1 MNTYKDPQGEAVLR
15 LVVKPENNGTFLRV
29 FAPFVY
35 NLKDSS
41 HRDAGF
47 QALLI
52 ANFRTNM
59 VQFEFDPN
67 DGEVRAGVE
76 IPVEDAVVTQRQLR
90 AILHGIAS
98 IVDEADPFVRGA
110 IESGKVEHEA
120 WIPGMSPQMAQ
131 MMALVQKAGG
141 LDAARKPSRTR
152 RRGRGRPR
160 RPSRRGRDRRR
171 SERGAGALARRQRCG
186 PGPCAVHLPDAAD
199 RHARTRRRLRQGR
212 RRRAAVARR
221 GDAPPREGRPADAR
235 LARERG
241 APAEEPGARSSRTS
255 STATSTTRTCA

>member
-1 MNTYKDPQGEAVLR
+1 MPTDIDALAKHLDAEGLKYQKRPEAGDILTGFRMNAYKDPQGEAVLR

-35 NLKDSS
+35 NLKDSA

-98 IVDEADPFVRGA
+98 IVDEADAFVRGA
-110 IESGKVEHEA
+110 IESGRVEHEA

-141 LDAARKPSRTR
+141 LDAARKLIEEAQKGKGAS
-152 RRGRGRPR
+152 PR
-160 RPSRRGRDRRR
+160 AEPPGK
-171 SERGAGALARRQRCG
+171 G
-186 PGPCAVHLPDAAD
+186 P
-199 RHARTRRRLRQGR
+199 T
-212 RRRAAVARR
+212 
-221 GDAPPREGRPADAR
+221 EI
-235 LARERG
+235 
-241 APAEEPGARSSRTS
+241 
-255 STATSTTRTCA
+255 

>member
-1 MNTYKDPQGEAVLR
+1 VATTIDELSKHLDAEGLKYQKRPEAGDILTGFRMNTYKDPQGEAVLR

-59 VQFEFDPN
+59 VTFEFDPN

-141 LDAARKPSRTR
+141 LDAARKLIEDAQKGKGASPPAKPPGKGPS
-152 RRGRGRPR
+152 
-160 RPSRRGRDRRR
+160 
-171 SERGAGALARRQRCG
+171 EI
-186 PGPCAVHLPDAAD
+186 
-199 RHARTRRRLRQGR
+199 
-212 RRRAAVARR
+212 
-221 GDAPPREGRPADAR
+221 
-235 LARERG
+235 
-241 APAEEPGARSSRTS
+241 
-255 STATSTTRTCA
+255 